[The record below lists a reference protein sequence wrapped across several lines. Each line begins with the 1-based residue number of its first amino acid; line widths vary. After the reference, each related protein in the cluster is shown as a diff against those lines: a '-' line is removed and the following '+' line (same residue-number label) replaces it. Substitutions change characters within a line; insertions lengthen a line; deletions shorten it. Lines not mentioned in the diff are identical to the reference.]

1 MARADFLAKA
11 ENTISSRLAD
21 VRRTF
26 DNHIHEVSEKIP
38 EFSEVDLELQKAGQK
53 ILFSSFLG
61 VEAIDEVRSEYEKLV
76 SRKKDLLIS
85 NGYPEDYCD
94 YKYYCNECNDT
105 GYVGAKRC
113 KCLKKEINMEILKES
128 GLYTLAQ
135 KQTFDNFSLDYYQ
148 NNDKIAMENNVEF
161 LKEYAEE
168 FKPGSSSNIILLGP
182 TGLGKTHLSTAT
194 AITVI
199 NKGFYTIYETAF
211 KLFDNY
217 QNRRFSYDSDSP
229 IDLDKYYDCDLL
241 IIDDLGTEFISS
253 YTVSCLYDLINKRIN
268 MNKSTIINTNLDAD
282 QLLKTYNDRIFSRL
296 FGEFKVLL
304 FSGTDIREQK
314 IKNNID

>member
-1 MARADFLAKA
+1 M
-11 ENTISSRLAD
+11 
-21 VRRTF
+21 
-26 DNHIHEVSEKIP
+26 
-38 EFSEVDLELQKAGQK
+38 
-53 ILFSSFLG
+53 
-61 VEAIDEVRSEYEKLV
+61 
-76 SRKKDLLIS
+76 
-85 NGYPEDYCD
+85 
-94 YKYYCNECNDT
+94 
-105 GYVGAKRC
+105 
-113 KCLKKEINMEILKES
+113 
-128 GLYTLAQ
+128 
-135 KQTFDNFSLDYYQ
+135 
-148 NNDKIAMENNVEF
+148 
-161 LKEYAEE
+161 
-168 FKPGSSSNIILLGP
+168 
-182 TGLGKTHLSTAT
+182 STAT

>member
-1 MARADFLAKA
+1 
-11 ENTISSRLAD
+11 
-21 VRRTF
+21 
-26 DNHIHEVSEKIP
+26 
-38 EFSEVDLELQKAGQK
+38 
-53 ILFSSFLG
+53 
-61 VEAIDEVRSEYEKLV
+61 
-76 SRKKDLLIS
+76 
-85 NGYPEDYCD
+85 
-94 YKYYCNECNDT
+94 
-105 GYVGAKRC
+105 
-113 KCLKKEINMEILKES
+113 
-128 GLYTLAQ
+128 
-135 KQTFDNFSLDYYQ
+135 
-148 NNDKIAMENNVEF
+148 MENNVEF

-268 MNKSTIINTNLDAD
+268 MNKSTIINTNLVYF
-282 QLLKTYNDRIFSRL
+282 LVILK
-296 FGEFKVLL
+296 
-304 FSGTDIREQK
+304 
-314 IKNNID
+314 